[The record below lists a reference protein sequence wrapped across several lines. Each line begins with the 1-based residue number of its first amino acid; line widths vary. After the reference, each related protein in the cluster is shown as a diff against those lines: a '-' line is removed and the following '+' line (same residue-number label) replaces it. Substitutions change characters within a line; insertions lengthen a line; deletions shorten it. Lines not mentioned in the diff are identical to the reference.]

1 MVPVVP
7 QPASPTS
14 RRAPSRARAGLG
26 GVRALGLVVL
36 VGNAGCARAC
46 KNDHP
51 YVPYSVDGELAD
63 AGGAEGG
70 AETTAALADAGAAG
84 TSAEPALVAPAN
96 TTTWKVEGLELVAPP
111 GRELLYAI
119 VRDVDGDGKKDALA
133 LVRPP
138 ASAGKPQEIG
148 AAELVFYAGSS
159 SPAIAT
165 VVASAPPPRAD
176 AACTPLARLER
187 IGARSALAE
196 VGTTCTRGPSARA
209 LFVVR
214 LAKNPAVA
222 FDLAIVDPPGAP
234 KLAVDVEAEDR
245 DHDGIDDVTLRLT
258 IEGGAPPFEPGPKLS
273 AKVAFFDRSA
283 GPSRDPDEPEAS
295 LKTIAAQATA
305 RAGRAREAATVPV
318 LVQQMRM
325 LYRAMCVEGGA
336 PRLVKLGGLATGNAS
351 GAVSCGSSKPLEDA
365 GVAEVRAFVTQGDA
379 LRAIAAADLA
389 QVSPA
394 TKTAARTAEIAKLL
408 AEVAPFVSA
417 RSTRI
422 AAITLPTKHSPHP
435 EWGALAFEPSG
446 KLLVR
451 GPSAV
456 LRVDPD
462 SGDSADAEM
471 PAWPTQV
478 LSPDGKSRWLEAYH
492 ACEGVGLRATF
503 APIDGDSEMRDVLL
517 PIAPPLGSRCAGG
530 RGEAATTIPIAWG
543 TRGLEALVA
552 GQPLLV
558 RPEASA
564 ASVMAS
570 PLGEMPPFG
579 SPRSAGGRAMA
590 IATKDGVLVK
600 TTKSARYRAADLE
613 PYTDLRQCTTTD
625 DGARIACV
633 KRGRVVIGTFDPL

>member
-1 MVPVVP
+1 VSL
-7 QPASPTS
+7 A
-14 RRAPSRARAGLG
+14 
-26 GVRALGLVVL
+26 RALGFALL

-51 YVPYSVDGELAD
+51 YVPYSVDGEHAD
-63 AGGAEGG
+63 AAADGG
-70 AETTAALADAGAAG
+70 AETASAATDAGSAKS
-84 TSAEPALVAPAN
+84 TAEPALAAPAN

-119 VRDVDGDGKKDALA
+119 VRDFDGDGKKDALA
-133 LVRPP
+133 LVRAPAPP
-138 ASAGKPQEIG
+138 EKPLEIG

-159 SPAIAT
+159 SPAQAS
-165 VVASAPPPRAD
+165 VVVSAPPPRVD
-176 AACTPLARLER
+176 ASCKPVARLER
-187 IGARSALAE
+187 IGVRSALAE
-196 VGTTCTRGPSARA
+196 VGTACTRGPSARA
-209 LFVVR
+209 LYVMR
-214 LAKNPAVA
+214 LTKSPAVA

-234 KLAVDVEAEDR
+234 KLGVDVEAEDR
-245 DHDGIDDVTLRLT
+245 DHDGIDDVTLNLT
-258 IEGGAPPFEPGPKLS
+258 IEGGAPPFEPGPKLT

-283 GPSRDPDEPEAS
+283 GPSRDPDEPETS
-295 LKTIAAQATA
+295 LKVLAAQATA
-305 RAGRAREAATVPV
+305 RAGRAREAATVPG

-336 PRLVKLGGLATGNAS
+336 PRLVKLGGLATGKS
-351 GAVSCGSSKPLEDA
+351 IGAVSCGSSKPLEDA

-379 LRAIAAADLA
+379 LRAIAAAEIA

-394 TKTAARTAEIAKLL
+394 TRTAARTAEIAKLL
-408 AEVAPFVSA
+408 AEAAPFVSA
-417 RSTRI
+417 HSTRVL
-422 AAITLPTKHSPHP
+422 AITLPAKHSPHP
-435 EWGALAFEPSG
+435 EWGALGFEPSG

-462 SGDSADAEM
+462 TGESTDAET

-503 APIDGDSEMRDVLL
+503 APTDGDSEMRDVLL

-530 RGEAATTIPIAWG
+530 RGEAAATIPIAWG
-543 TRGLEALVA
+543 PRGLEALVA
-552 GQPLLV
+552 GQPLLL
-558 RPEASA
+558 RPEATA
-564 ASVMAS
+564 ATVMAS

-590 IATKDGVLVK
+590 IATRDGVLVK
-600 TTKSARYRAADLE
+600 TTRSARYKAPELE
-613 PYTDLRQCTTTD
+613 PYTELRQCTTTD

-633 KRGRVVIGTFDPL
+633 KRGRVVVGTFDPL